1 MDECRSRRCGPP
13 KDRQLSWPACKQKQE
28 GCDPGRDQRGGS
40 ERLGRTE
47 MKITVDTNVLVSAV
61 VRDDERQARTGAKLL
76 KEAELIAVSL

>member
-1 MDECRSRRCGPP
+1 
-13 KDRQLSWPACKQKQE
+13 
-28 GCDPGRDQRGGS
+28 
-40 ERLGRTE
+40 LGRTE